1 MLAAVIAGALALIV
15 VPKAADAKPLT
26 VLSGSMTGT
35 YDIGDVVV
43 VRPVDTDGL
52 GVGDVITFH
61 PRADDP
67 ALTTHRIESIS
78 VGSEGRSFVTRGD
91 ANNAADLSP
100 VEPGQVVGEVWYS
113 VPLAGYVSVW
123 LAGDWVRLAVDV
135 LAVALLLYG
144 GWFLVS
150 GLAQRRR
157 REEVPA

>member
-1 MLAAVIAGALALIV
+1 
-15 VPKAADAKPLT
+15 
-26 VLSGSMTGT
+26 
-35 YDIGDVVV
+35 
-43 VRPVDTDGL
+43 
-52 GVGDVITFH
+52 
-61 PRADDP
+61 
-67 ALTTHRIESIS
+67 
-78 VGSEGRSFVTRGD
+78 
-91 ANNAADLSP
+91 
-100 VEPGQVVGEVWYS
+100 